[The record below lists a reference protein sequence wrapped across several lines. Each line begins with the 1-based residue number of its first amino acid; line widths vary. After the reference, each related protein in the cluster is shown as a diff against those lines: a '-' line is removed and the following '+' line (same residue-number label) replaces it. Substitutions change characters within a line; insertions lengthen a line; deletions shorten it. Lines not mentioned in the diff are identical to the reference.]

1 MRGPIDYIIVG
12 FDGNNFN
19 GSILNALSDAVDKG
33 IINVLSLALVLKKE
47 DGTVESIEMSETGD
61 EALLA
66 LGDRFGIDTSLV
78 SHDYLD
84 EIAELLEPFTSAG
97 MLVLEHVWAKPLQQ
111 AIRGANGSLIA
122 EGRIHPSAYEELNQE
137 SEGK

>member
-78 SHDYLD
+78 TQDDLD
-84 EIAELLEPFTSAG
+84 EIAELLEPNTSAG

-122 EGRIHPSAYEELNQE
+122 E
-137 SEGK
+137 